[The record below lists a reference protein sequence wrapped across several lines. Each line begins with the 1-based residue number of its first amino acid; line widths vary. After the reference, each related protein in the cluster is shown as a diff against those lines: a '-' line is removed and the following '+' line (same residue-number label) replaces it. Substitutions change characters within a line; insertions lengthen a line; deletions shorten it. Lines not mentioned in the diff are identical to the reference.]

1 MKDVKLDHLYFSHSL
16 KIIIYDYY
24 ITIIKIF
31 YNIKKI
37 ENIV

>member
-1 MKDVKLDHLYFSHSL
+1 MQFL
-16 KIIIYDYY
+16 

-37 ENIV
+37 TIKISHTSIFLFVQSQESTLHI